1 MGTAPELIGYHR
13 SRVLYCQAMQLPPRS
28 RPAFRA
34 RRAALEL
41 GIALLLAA
49 AVSLVTAAPPRTPT
63 QAEAD
68 ERYADGDYAS
78 AAEAYLQAATLVPPP
93 DRAPLLI
100 RAAEA
105 ALRAERRDL
114 ASQTLQKIDASQL
127 TPAQR
132 VRVDLLLAS
141 LGRLPGGP
149 ADWLQRLPPP
159 GKDADADLAERLL
172 AVRAEAYLRQGEVVE
187 AVRTLVQ
194 REGWL
199 KQREARV
206 RNQAQIWNALRAAP
220 VTGTPL
226 QSRTDLDSVTRGW
239 LELAQL
245 QRATWG
251 SAAERADALDAWE
264 WRYPGHPA
272 ADTVLD
278 LVRGE
283 SRAVAEAQAVTARA
297 APPPA
302 PPSGTPSGGSLAVAG
317 PVRTVALILPLSGT
331 LAGAGRAVR
340 DGFLAAWFERPP
352 PRPRVLVL
360 DGGSHPDGALAVYER
375 AQAAE
380 ADLVVGPLSK
390 EAVATLARMVTPARP
405 LLALNYLDANQPA
418 PANFYQF
425 GLAPEDEARQVADRA
440 LADGHQRAV
449 ALVPEGDWGRRTLE
463 AFRERFE
470 GQGGSLLDVQTF
482 APGLQDFSEPVRRLL
497 KLEDSAQRKQALD
510 AVLGAPVQFA
520 ASPGDLPD
528 FVFIAAQPQQARLIR
543 PQFRFLGA
551 GQLPLYATSLVYE
564 GTSAPARDADL
575 DDVRF
580 CDMPFLLAGGDD
592 AAPRERI
599 RGLWPEGYA
608 RHPRLYAFGYDAA
621 RLALRLGEGGGR
633 DYSGVTGQLRVGED
647 GRVRRSLLWA
657 EFRGGRP
664 RLLDG
669 VAAATP

>member
-1 MGTAPELIGYHR
+1 MDHP
-13 SRVLYCQAMQLPPRS
+13 SRF
-28 RPAFRA
+28 RPFR
-34 RRAALEL
+34 RQRVFT
-41 GIALLLAA
+41 LAA
-49 AVSLVTAAPPRTPT
+49 FALFLTAVCALPATAAPPRTAA
-63 QAEAD
+63 QVEAD
-68 ERYADGDYAS
+68 EHYADGDYAR
-78 AAEAYLQAATLVPPP
+78 AAEVYLQAATLVPPP

-132 VRVDLLLAS
+132 VRVDLLLAG

-159 GKDADADLAERLL
+159 GRDADPDVAERLL
-172 AVRAEAYLRQGEVVE
+172 ATRADAHLRLGDVVA
-187 AVRTLVQ
+187 AVQALVQ
-194 REGWL
+194 REAWL
-199 KQREARV
+199 KGRDARI
-206 RNQAQIWNALRAAP
+206 RNQAQIWNVLRTAP
-220 VTGTPL
+220 SIGT
-226 QSRTDLDSVTRGW
+226 QHQTRNDLDSVTRGW
-239 LELAQL
+239 LELAML
-245 QRATWG
+245 QRAVW
-251 SAAERADALDAWE
+251 SNPAERADALDAWE

-283 SRAVAEAQAVTARA
+283 SRSIAQAQAATPAAAADPVPLPASLQTTTAVAH
-297 APPPA
+297 
-302 PPSGTPSGGSLAVAG
+302 AG
-317 PVRTVALILPLSGT
+317 PVRVVALILPLSGA

-375 AQAAE
+375 AQAAG

-425 GLAPEDEARQVADRA
+425 GLAPEDEARQAADRA
-440 LADGHQRAV
+440 LADGHRRAV

-551 GQLPLYATSLVYE
+551 GQIPLYATSLVYE

-580 CDMPFLLAGGDD
+580 CDMPFLLAGGDG

>member
-1 MGTAPELIGYHR
+1 MGL
-13 SRVLYCQAMQLPPRS
+13 V
-28 RPAFRA
+28 
-34 RRAALEL
+34 
-41 GIALLLAA
+41 LLLAA
-49 AVSLVTAAPPRTPT
+49 AAPWATAAPPRTAA
-63 QAEAD
+63 QVEAD
-68 ERYADGDYAS
+68 ERYADGDYAG
-78 AAEAYLQAATLVPPP
+78 AAEIYLQAATLVPPP
-93 DRAPLLI
+93 DRTPLLI

-127 TPAQR
+127 TPAER
-132 VRVDLLLAS
+132 LRADLLLAS

-149 ADWLQRLPPP
+149 PDWLQRLPPP

-194 REGWL
+194 RESWL
-199 KQREARV
+199 ERREARV
-206 RNQAQIWNALRAAP
+206 RNQAQIWNALRTAP
-220 VTGTPL
+220 SIGT
-226 QSRTDLDSVTRGW
+226 QHQTRNDLDSVTRGW
-239 LELAQL
+239 LELAML
-245 QRATWG
+245 QRAVW
-251 SAAERADALDAWE
+251 SDPAERADALDAWE
-264 WRYPGHPA
+264 WRYPDHPA

-283 SRAVAEAQAVTARA
+283 SRAIAQAQAATPAAAEPVPLPASLQTTASV
-297 APPPA
+297 AP
-302 PPSGTPSGGSLAVAG
+302 AG
-317 PVRTVALILPLSGT
+317 PVRVVALILPLSGA

-340 DGFLAAWFERPP
+340 DGFLAAWFEQPT
-352 PRPRVLVL
+352 PRPRVRVY
-360 DGGSHPDGALAVYER
+360 DGGSSPDRVLAVYER
-375 AQAAE
+375 ALAAG

-390 EAVATLARMVTPARP
+390 EAVATLARMVTPTRP
-405 LLALNYLDANQPA
+405 LLALNYLEPGQPA

-425 GLAPEDEARQVADRA
+425 GLAPEDEARQAADRA
-440 LADGHQRAV
+440 LADGHRRAV

-510 AVLGAPVQFA
+510 AVLGAGVQFS

-564 GTSAPARDADL
+564 GSAAPARDADL
-575 DDVRF
+575 EDIRF
-580 CDMPFLLAGGDD
+580 CDMPFLLATGEE

-599 RGLWPEGYA
+599 RGLWPETYP
-608 RHPRLYAFGYDAA
+608 RHPRLYAFGFDAA

-633 DYSGVTGQLRVGED
+633 DYSGVTGHLRLSED

-657 EFRGGRP
+657 EFRGGRA